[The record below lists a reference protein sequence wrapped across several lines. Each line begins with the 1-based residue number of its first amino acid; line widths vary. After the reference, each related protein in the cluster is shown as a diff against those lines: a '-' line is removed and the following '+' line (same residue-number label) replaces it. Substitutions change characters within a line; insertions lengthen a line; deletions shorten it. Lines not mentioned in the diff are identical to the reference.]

1 MKKTVSIGLAFLL
14 VFAIG
19 LGLVGAVVAQ
29 APDATATPEAGT
41 GLGRMW
47 GHMRAG
53 AAAISEAVTDL
64 LGLTQDEI
72 HTMRLEGKTLAE
84 IAKDR
89 NVTEQ
94 QLIDAILTEKTAA
107 IEQAVA
113 DGELTQAQADW
124 LIARAKAMAP
134 FQITNPFAGGRMG
147 DEVGGRMGHGMSRG
161 GMMGERGTG
170 VCPNVTPEVESG
182 TSS

>member
-1 MKKTVSIGLAFLL
+1 
-14 VFAIG
+14 
-19 LGLVGAVVAQ
+19 
-29 APDATATPEAGT
+29 
-41 GLGRMW
+41 MW

-72 HTMRLEGKTLAE
+72 HTQRLEGKTLAE
-84 IAKDR
+84 IAADQ
-89 NVTEQ
+89 NVTEE
-94 QLIDAILTEKTAA
+94 QLIDAILAEKTAA

-113 DGELTQAQADW
+113 DGDMTQEQADW
-124 LIARAKAMAP
+124 LIARARAMAP

-147 DEVGGRMGHGMSRG
+147 DEFRGRMGRGMSRGGMRG
-161 GMMGERGTG
+161 GMMGERGLG
-170 VCPNVTPEVESG
+170 VCPNATPEAESG